1 MPTADI
7 FEETQE
13 GNFLMTEINP
23 LKIGLSKRDDVSS
36 ALNLF
41 QENTLKLMK
50 EENRLGVKMFG
61 FYNWLY
67 Y

>member
-1 MPTADI
+1 
-7 FEETQE
+7 
-13 GNFLMTEINP
+13 MTEINP